1 MRSFKKQI
9 VFTNT
14 MTDYMIETSSLTKAF
29 KEKIAVRGVNLLVP
43 KGSIYALLG
52 PNGAG
57 KTTTIRMILGLLAP
71 SEGNVTVNGIETTID
86 PKLIRGQVGLLPQ
99 YSSAYVDL
107 TPMQNIKFILKLN
120 GQSFE
125 GAKPKLAEY
134 FEKLEI
140 TEDLVHKQFSKL
152 SGGEQRAFSFIMAV
166 ITDKDILILDEPT
179 SGLDITRA
187 KYIRSIIKDLVEE
200 GKTVLL
206 SSHIVSD
213 LEELAEYCGILKEGE
228 LIFQG
233 TKDAIIDH
241 YASDTRDF
249 EDAIVNAF
257 KTPLKNNNS
266 IQEVI
271 F

>member
-125 GAKPKLAEY
+125 GAKSKLAEY

-140 TEDLVHKQFSKL
+140 TEDLVHKKFSKL